1 MLIYYPLAHMV
12 WAKGG
17 LMGLYGGFGALDFAG
32 GTVIHISSGVS
43 AFVAAIM
50 LKKRLHYP
58 ENMNPPYNVPFIML
72 GAGLVGLGLMRVVL

>member
-1 MLIYYPLAHMV
+1 
-12 WAKGG
+12 
-17 LMGLYGGFGALDFAG
+17 
-32 GTVIHISSGVS
+32 
-43 AFVAAIM
+43 VAAIM